1 VHLYNERVV
10 TYLLP
15 TFVSRFKL
23 AITVLGIALL
33 SAGVVWLTDTRGA
46 SDVMEL
52 SDSTPQG
59 PGLERYVDPVRGFL
73 FDYPD
78 TLSLSETENGEDHVI
93 FGDTAEGETRLL
105 IVAYPYVL
113 DEPLTEDIIQAQ
125 SFAGDISTP
134 IDRMTLPSGTT
145 AFLSRRAAATLG
157 ATRDALFTHNGTA
170 YQVSV
175 VADFADLFNQILQSW
190 RFTPPTL

>member
-1 VHLYNERVV
+1 
-10 TYLLP
+10 
-15 TFVSRFKL
+15 VSRYTL
-23 AITVLGIALL
+23 AITVLGITLL

-46 SDVMEL
+46 SEVMEL

-59 PGLERYVDPVRGFL
+59 PGLERYVDPVHGFL

-78 TLSLSETENGEDHVI
+78 MLSLSVTDLGEDHTI
-93 FGDTAEGETRLL
+93 FGDTADGETRLL

-125 SFAGDISTP
+125 FADITSP
-134 IDRMTLPSGTT
+134 IDPVVLPSGAT
-145 AFLSRRAAATLG
+145 AFLSRRADTTLG
-157 ATRDALFTHNGTA
+157 PTRDALFVHYGTV

-175 VADFADLFNQILQSW
+175 VADFEDLFNQILQSW
-190 RFTPPTL
+190 RFVPATTL